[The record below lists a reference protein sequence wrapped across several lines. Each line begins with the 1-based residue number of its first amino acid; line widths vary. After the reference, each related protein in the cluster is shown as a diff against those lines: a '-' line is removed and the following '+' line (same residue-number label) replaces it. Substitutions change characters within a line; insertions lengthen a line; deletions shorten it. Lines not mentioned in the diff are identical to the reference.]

1 MTTNI
6 TYNRL
11 VAQRSGARDRMVTSA
26 IQLFRERG
34 VAGTALSDVIAHSAA
49 PRGSIY
55 HYFPGGKPQLAAEAT
70 ALAGRLLDDLIVKW
84 MSRHGPTE
92 TINRI
97 IEMFRKQ
104 LRDTDFASGC
114 PVAAGALE
122 GGEAPGASDIAGTAF
137 ATWEDTLA
145 AALREH
151 GIPADRA
158 ENLASMAVCAIEGAI
173 IVAKAQRSTRAL
185 DRVAEELC
193 TLIQSGSTVPPG
205 AEVSG
210 RGD

>member
-11 VAQRSGARDRMVTSA
+11 VAQRSNARDRMVTSA

-34 VAGTALSDVIAHSAA
+34 VAGTALSDVIAHSQA

-70 ALAGRLLDDLIVKW
+70 ALAGRLLDELIVKW

-97 IEMFRKQ
+97 VEMFRKQ

-122 GGEAPGASDIAGTAF
+122 GGEAPGAGDIAGTAF

-145 AALREH
+145 TALREH
-151 GIPADRA
+151 GIPAGRA
-158 ENLASMAVCAIEGAI
+158 ETLGSMAVCAIEGAI
-173 IVAKAQRSTRAL
+173 IVAKAQRNTRAL
-185 DRVAEELC
+185 DRVAEELGR
-193 TLIQSGSTVPPG
+193 LIQSGSTVPPG
-205 AEVSG
+205 AEVS
-210 RGD
+210 RRDD

>member
-6 TYNRL
+6 TYNRQ

-34 VAGTALSDVIAHSAA
+34 VAGTALSDVIAHSEA

-84 MSRHGPTE
+84 MSRHGPTG
-92 TINRI
+92 TIHRI
-97 IEMFRKQ
+97 VEMFRKQ

-122 GGEAPGASDIAGTAF
+122 GGEAPGAGDAAGTAF
-137 ATWEDTLA
+137 ATWETTLA
-145 AALREH
+145 TALREH
-151 GIPADRA
+151 GIPDSRADTIA
-158 ENLASMAVCAIEGAI
+158 TMAVCSIEGAI
-173 IVAKAQRSTRAL
+173 IVAKAQHSTRAL
-185 DRVAEELC
+185 DRVEDELRV
-193 TLIQSGSTVPPG
+193 LLLAYS
-205 AEVSG
+205 
-210 RGD
+210 

>member
-6 TYNRL
+6 TYNQL
-11 VAQRSGARDRMVTSA
+11 VAQRSGARERMVTSA

-84 MSRHGPTE
+84 MARHGPTE
-92 TINRI
+92 TIHRI
-97 IEMFRKQ
+97 VEMFRKQ

-122 GGEAPGASDIAGTAF
+122 GGEAPGASEIAGAAF
-137 ATWEDTLA
+137 TTWEATLA

-151 GIPADRA
+151 GIPDGRA
-158 ENLASMAVCAIEGAI
+158 ETVATLAVCSIEGAI

-185 DRVAEELC
+185 DRVEDELR
-193 TLIQSGSTVPPG
+193 LLLS
-205 AEVSG
+205 A
-210 RGD
+210 